1 MKIIVGAR
9 RATVALFVGC
19 MMVPQV
25 LWAQDAG
32 HGSTTM
38 YNGHG
43 HQVGAIDESPNEW
56 AMVGDL
62 LVARPIGAVLTVG
75 GAAVWLVS
83 LPFTL
88 LAGNASEAAG
98 TLIGGP
104 VETTFMRCLGCR
116 MPGYSGKD
124 TEANR
129 RFKEEQAAKEQ
140 AAKATES

>member
-9 RATVALFVGC
+9 RVTVALVVSC
-19 MMVPQV
+19 MLLPQM
-25 LWAQDAG
+25 LWAQE
-32 HGSTTM
+32 
-38 YNGHG
+38 
-43 HQVGAIDESPNEW
+43 AIDETPNEW

-62 LVARPIGAVLTVG
+62 LVARPLGVVLTAG

-116 MPGYSGKD
+116 NPGYTGKD
-124 TEANR
+124 
-129 RFKEEQAAKEQ
+129 AAAIKRQQER
-140 AAKATES
+140 AAEPAES